1 MVYTI
6 VGDSSRLIEFD
17 KTLKKIR
24 EKNLGINEKIFD
36 ASLGEQESFIENA
49 QVFSMFAS
57 KELLILKRGENVDKL
72 TDFLNILTKFNLDQK
87 EIIIDIEKK
96 GNNFGKKAE
105 GIAKELGKLII
116 VKESTQGENAISF
129 IKEELSIDN
138 KLAYE
143 LKEMIGTDIQLVKNE
158 LDKIKNYF
166 DTRKFDLVEARKII
180 SIKEEYSIFEV
191 IDKVIKGNKK
201 EGLNYIEKE
210 GNTHL
215 FLYNLGQ
222 EFKNLFKLKLLIQK
236 GKLISSTNYN
246 TFQKS
251 YNNNKEYFKNSK
263 GFMHPYG
270 IFKKLENLKYF
281 DLARLKELIELSHE
295 TEYKIKNG
303 YGEYK
308 RLVELMIL
316 KI

>member
-17 KTLKKIR
+17 KTLEKIR
-24 EKNLGINEKIFD
+24 KENPGIQEKIFD
-36 ASLGEQESFIENA
+36 ASLGEQESFIANT
-49 QVFSMFAS
+49 QVFSMFGG
-57 KELLILKRGENVDKL
+57 KELLILKRSENVEKL

-96 GNNFGKKAE
+96 GNIFGKKAE
-105 GIAKELGKLII
+105 GIAKSLGKLIA
-116 VKESTQGENAISF
+116 VKETTQGENVISF
-129 IKEELSIDN
+129 IKDELGVDN

-158 LDKIKNYF
+158 LHKVKNYF
-166 DTRKFDLVEARKII
+166 DTRKFDLVEAKKII

-201 EGLNYIEKE
+201 EGLNYIEKD

-215 FLYNLGQ
+215 FLFNLVQ
-222 EFKNLFKLKLLIQK
+222 EFKNLLKLKLLIQK

-251 YNNNKEYFKNSK
+251 YNDNKEYFKNSK
-263 GFMHPYG
+263 GYMHPYG
-270 IFKKLENLKYF
+270 VFKKLENLKYF
-281 DLARLKELIELSHE
+281 DLVKLKDLIELCHE
-295 TEYKIKNG
+295 TEYKIKSG
-303 YGEYK
+303 YGEDK
-308 RLVELMIL
+308 ILIELLIL